1 MMRIEVWSDYVC
13 PFCYI
18 GKRELEQA
26 IRETG
31 LAGKVSVEFKA
42 YELDPTTSIEDDSPV
57 KESLMKKKGMSESQ
71 VEGMF
76 ESVADRA
83 KSVGLNYDFS
93 KMKNA
98 NTKKAHRLAKFA
110 ESQGKGSDIDEALLS
125 AHFTD
130 NLALNDDEVLLS
142 IAESVGLSQE
152 EAQAVLSSDQYADEV
167 AQDIEE
173 ARAIGVQGVP
183 FFVLE
188 RKYAISGA
196 QPQALFQETLQ
207 KVADE
212 MGIKPGLQ
220 VLGDSDDGLCE
231 DGSCAF

>member
-1 MMRIEVWSDYVC
+1 MIKIEVWSDYVC

-31 LAGKVSVEFKA
+31 LMGKVEVEFKA
-42 YELDPTTSIEDDSPV
+42 YELDPTTSTEDNAPV

-71 VEGMF
+71 IEGMF
-76 ESVADRA
+76 ESVTDRA

-110 ESQGKGSDIDEALLS
+110 ESQGKGPDIDEALLS

-212 MGIKPGLQ
+212 MRIKPGLQ

>member
-1 MMRIEVWSDYVC
+1 VMKIEVWSDYVC

-26 IRETG
+26 IIETG
-31 LAGKVSVEFKA
+31 LTGKVDVEFKA
-42 YELDPTTSIEDDSPV
+42 YELDPTTSADDNAPV
-57 KESLMKKKGMSESQ
+57 KESLMKKKGMSEAQ
-71 VEGMF
+71 IKGMF
-76 ESVADRA
+76 ENVTERA

-93 KMKNA
+93 KMVNA

-110 ESQGKGSDIDEALLS
+110 ESQGKGSAIDEALLA
-125 AHFTD
+125 AHFTE
-130 NLALNDDEVLLS
+130 NLALNDDEVLLNV
-142 IAESVGLSQE
+142 AESVGLSRE

-167 AQDIEE
+167 VRDIQE
-173 ARAIGVQGVP
+173 ARSIGVQGVP

-196 QPQALFQETLQ
+196 QPQELFQETLK

-212 MGIKPGLQ
+212 MGLKPGLQ
-220 VLGDSDDGLCE
+220 MMNGNDGGVCE

>member
-1 MMRIEVWSDYVC
+1 MMKFEVWSDYVC

-31 LAGKVSVEFKA
+31 LTGKVEVEFKA
-42 YELDPTTSIEDDSPV
+42 YELDPTTSTKDNAPV

-76 ESVADRA
+76 ESVTDRA

-110 ESQGKGSDIDEALLS
+110 ESQGKGSDIDEALLA

-142 IAESVGLSQE
+142 VAESVGLSRE
-152 EAQAVLSSDQYADEV
+152 EAQAVLSSDQHADEV
-167 AQDIEE
+167 AQDIQE
-173 ARAIGVQGVP
+173 ARALGVQGVP

-196 QPQALFQETLQ
+196 QPQELFQETLK

-212 MGIKPGLQ
+212 MGLKPGLQ
-220 VLGDSDDGLCE
+220 MMNDNDGGVCE
-231 DGSCAF
+231 DGSCTF

>member
-1 MMRIEVWSDYVC
+1 
-13 PFCYI
+13 
-18 GKRELEQA
+18 
-26 IRETG
+26 
-31 LAGKVSVEFKA
+31 
-42 YELDPTTSIEDDSPV
+42 
-57 KESLMKKKGMSESQ
+57 MSESQ
-71 VEGMF
+71 IEGMF
-76 ESVADRA
+76 ESVTDRA

-110 ESQGKGSDIDEALLS
+110 ESQGKGPDIDEALLS

-220 VLGDSDDGLCE
+220 VLSDSDDGLCE